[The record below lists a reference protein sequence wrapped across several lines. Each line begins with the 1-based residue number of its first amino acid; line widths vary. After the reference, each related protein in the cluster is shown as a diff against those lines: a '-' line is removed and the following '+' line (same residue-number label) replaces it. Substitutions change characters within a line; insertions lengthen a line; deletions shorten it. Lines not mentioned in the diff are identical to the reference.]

1 MYKNNLKKLMIE
13 RNISNNKLAKETSIS
28 RQAISK
34 IKNNEFHD
42 ISVNVL
48 TELLEY
54 FDVTFDEFG
63 TIYTRNECLQALL
76 PDKGFTNKNLQLLK
90 SLISK
95 NLNISC
101 TYHPYS
107 NNQSLNI
114 YSKKHDKK
122 FDFSGNFRVNTT
134 LHGLTFEIIDFDLYI
149 RNKKINFDDF
159 YRFYQNF
166 INQLECYASHLGF
179 TQIAININPYIDDNL
194 SELVDPRDVNIPD
207 LKFLIAH
214 SNYSDRENELIKMS
228 IIKNRNYIEYLHNPK
243 TQNKKQD
250 TDEINHFIDSLPRL
264 DFFEKEK
271 RRLSMLSKKGI
282 HSNHY
287 TKIFFK
293 QLNSEII
300 PKEKLEK
307 DMLIR
312 WRDS

>member
-1 MYKNNLKKLMIE
+1 MYRNNLKKLMIE

-28 RQAISK
+28 QQAISK

-42 ISVNVL
+42 ISINVL

-54 FDVTFDEFG
+54 LDVTFDEFG

-76 PDKGFTNKNLQLLK
+76 PDKGFTNKNLQLLE

-95 NLNISC
+95 NLQISC
-101 TYHPYS
+101 TYYPYS

-114 YSKKHDKK
+114 YSKKLFKK
-122 FDFSGNFRVNTT
+122 FDFSGNFRVNTS
-134 LHGLTFEIIDFDLYI
+134 LNGLTFEVIDFDLYL
-149 RNKKINFDDF
+149 RNKKMNFDDF
-159 YRFYQNF
+159 YRFCQNF
-166 INQLECYASHLGF
+166 FNQLECYASHLGF

-228 IIKNRNYIEYLHNPK
+228 IIKNRHYREFSHDYAFQ
-243 TQNKKQD
+243 TANKKIN
-250 TDEINHFIDSLPRL
+250 TINHYIDSLPRL
-264 DFFEKEK
+264 NFFEKEK
-271 RRLSMLSKKGI
+271 RRLSMLSEKNI

-293 QLNSEII
+293 QLNPEII

-307 DMLIR
+307 DMLKR
-312 WRDS
+312 

>member
-1 MYKNNLKKLMIE
+1 MIE

-42 ISVNVL
+42 ISINVL

-63 TIYTRNECLQALL
+63 TIYTRNECLQSLL
-76 PDKGFTNKNLQLLK
+76 PDKGFTNKNLQLLE

-95 NLNISC
+95 NLQISC
-101 TYHPYS
+101 TYYPYS

-114 YSKKHDKK
+114 YSKKYFKK
-122 FDFSGNFRVNTT
+122 FDFSGNFRVNTS
-134 LHGLTFEIIDFDLYI
+134 LNGLTFEVIDFDLYL
-149 RNKKINFDDF
+149 RNKKMNFDDF

-166 INQLECYASHLGF
+166 ISQLECYATYLGF
-179 TQIAININPYIDDNL
+179 TQIAINISSYMDDNL
-194 SELVDPRDVNIPD
+194 SEIVNPRDVNLSD
-207 LKFLIAH
+207 LKFLVTN

-228 IIKNRNYIEYLHNPK
+228 IIKNRNYREFSYNHAFQ
-243 TQNKKQD
+243 TGNK
-250 TDEINHFIDSLPRL
+250 EIDKINRSIDSLTGL
-264 DFFEKEK
+264 NFFEKEK
-271 RRLSMLSKKGI
+271 RRLSMLAEKNI

-293 QLNSEII
+293 QLNPEII
-300 PKEKLEK
+300 PKEKLETDLLK
-307 DMLIR
+307 EWGGI
-312 WRDS
+312 